1 MDPRTRGPLQM
12 NQLVADFK
20 AHGFCMT
27 EPVVPA
33 DLTDSLQNEATAQAT
48 DMLRHG
54 GNRGDGRTC
63 LNRNENIEYTG
74 WYTMLNWLVDEKS
87 PTAQVFTQMFGD
99 AWWFDRSGGDA
110 VCAGAGF
117 DSPCVPHSDWKVGK
131 QQRGGVDPK
140 VKFKIGHESGLGE
153 ASDRAPMRFAIYK
166 FMGSTQPLGQRTPLG
181 MARRECRTRSSASAF
196 LSTTS
201 PRAWRP

>member
-1 MDPRTRGPLQM
+1 MDPRARDALQIS
-12 NQLVADFK
+12 QLVADLK

-33 DLTDSLQNEATAQAT
+33 DLTDSLQNEAIAQAT

-63 LNRNENIEYTG
+63 LNRNQNIEYPG
-74 WYTMLNWLVDEKS
+74 WYDMLNWLVDEQS
-87 PTAQVFTQMFGD
+87 PTSKALTQMFGD

-140 VKFKIGHESGLGE
+140 VKSKIIHESGLGE
-153 ASDRAPMRFAIYK
+153 ASDGADM
-166 FMGSTQPLGQRTPLG
+166 
-181 MARRECRTRSSASAF
+181 
-196 LSTTS
+196 
-201 PRAWRP
+201 